1 MEVGDF
7 RVVDAH
13 VHIQPWEQ
21 LKPEVA
27 KVMGRGRPDLEDI
40 KRFIQKSGE
49 FIRFLDE
56 ENIARV
62 ALINYPA
69 EDLMGFGPSVNDYC
83 AAYRNEHPDRIIA
96 FGGVHPRLS
105 EDPEGEIAHALDVL
119 ELDGIKIHPPHQL
132 VQPNDHVNGNET
144 LRLLYQRC
152 EEKRVPVMIHTGTSI
167 FPKARGKYGDPIAVD
182 DVAVDFPK
190 LPIIMAHGG
199 RPLWMDTAFHLVR
212 RHRNVY
218 LDLSGI
224 PPQAVLEYFP
234 RLESIADKC
243 LFGTDWPSP
252 GVKSIRRNVD
262 AIAALPISDEAKQR
276 IFAGTADELF
286 PPR

>member
-27 KVMGRGRPDLEDI
+27 KVMGRGRPDLPDI
-40 KRFIQKSGE
+40 QRFIEKSDD
-49 FIRFLDE
+49 FIEFLDAE
-56 ENIARV
+56 DLARV

-69 EDLMGFGPSVNDYC
+69 DDLMGFGPSVNDYC
-83 AAYRNEHPDRIIA
+83 AAYRDAHPDRIIA

-105 EDPEGEIAHALDVL
+105 EDPEREVAHALDEL
-119 ELDGIKIHPPHQL
+119 KLDGIKIHPPHQL
-132 VQPNDHVNGNET
+132 VFPNDHVNGNET
-144 LRLLYQRC
+144 LRLLYEGCQS
-152 EEKRVPVMIHTGTSI
+152 KRVPVMIHTGTSI
-167 FPKARGKYGDPIAVD
+167 FPKARGKYGDPITVD
-182 DVAVDFPK
+182 DVAVDFPE
-190 LPIIMAHGG
+190 LPLIMAHGG
-199 RPLWMDTAFHLVR
+199 RPIWMETCFHLVR
-212 RHRNVY
+212 RHPNVY
-218 LDLSGI
+218 MDLSGI
-224 PPQAVLEYFP
+224 PP
-234 RLESIADKC
+234 LESIASKC

-252 GVKSIRRNVD
+252 GVKSIRQNVD
-262 AIAALPISDEAKQR
+262 AIAELPISDEAKER

>member
-1 MEVGDF
+1 MQGSDF
-7 RVVDAH
+7 RVIDSH

-40 KRFIQKSGE
+40 ERFIAKSDD
-49 FIRFLDE
+49 FIAFLDSE
-56 ENIARV
+56 RIARV

-83 AAYRNEHPDRIIA
+83 AAYRDSHPDRIIA
-96 FGGVHPRLS
+96 FGGVHPRLCR
-105 EDPEGEIAHALDVL
+105 DPQREVARALDEL
-119 ELDGIKIHPPHQL
+119 KLDGIKIHPPHQL

-167 FPKARGKYGDPIAVD
+167 FPRARGKYGDPMSVD
-182 DVAVDFPK
+182 DVAVDFPE
-190 LPIIMAHGG
+190 LPIIMAHAG
-199 RPLWMDTAFHLVR
+199 RPIWMETCFHLVR

-218 LDLSGI
+218 MDISGI
-224 PPQAVLEYFP
+224 PPKSLLEYFP
-234 RLESIADKC
+234 RLESVADKC

-252 GVKSIRRNVD
+252 GVRSIRRNVD
-262 AIAALPISDEAKQR
+262 AVAAIAISDEAKQR